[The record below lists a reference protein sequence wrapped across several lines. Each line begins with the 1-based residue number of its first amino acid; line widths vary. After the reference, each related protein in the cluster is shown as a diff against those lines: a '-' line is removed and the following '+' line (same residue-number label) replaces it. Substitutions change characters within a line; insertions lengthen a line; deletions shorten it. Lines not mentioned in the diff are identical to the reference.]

1 MTQEGKTETLQE
13 QLLRVQRAIAKIEGG
28 AQSYQIGNRNITRA
42 DLKALYDRENQ
53 LKAAIAAEENGGLL
67 RTFAQMGTD

>member
-1 MTQEGKTETLQE
+1 MTQKGKPETLQE

-53 LKAAIAAEENGGLL
+53 LKAAIAAEENGGMLL
-67 RTFAQMGTD
+67 TFAQMGTD

>member
-1 MTQEGKTETLQE
+1 MTQEGKPETLQE

-53 LKAAIAAEENGGLL
+53 LKAAIAAEENGGMLL
-67 RTFAQMGTD
+67 TFAQMGTD